1 MRGEEALLLGADPN
15 HRFHNSFGIDRIMG
29 MARLSVPE
37 AAERLGVSSMRVRQR
52 IEEGSLVAEKVGGRW
67 LVDLSV
73 VPENKRRGRPVK
85 PDVIWDAIRRVNAAE
100 MLKHEY
106 GRRFEDV
113 LRLVYADAWRP
124 SHQLPYEPDLVL
136 ADGSVVEAKVSKS
149 SQRRALLRLLE
160 VAGQAADAESR
171 PPVDGLLH
179 WLGGRAER
187 RLYRVA
193 GPDFSDLAV
202 DERVTPSGLSHP
214 RSGMQDPRVIE
225 GYVAAGDLA
234 GVVNDYWLDPPGV
247 DAAPNVF
254 LHVAPGRPDQ
264 VSPLMLAAD
273 LFEHE
278 GARERE
284 RAIELTVEVFA

>member
-1 MRGEEALLLGADPN
+1 
-15 HRFHNSFGIDRIMG
+15 
-29 MARLSVPE
+29 
-37 AAERLGVSSMRVRQR
+37 MRVRQR

-85 PDVIWDAIRRVNAAE
+85 PAVIWDAIRRVDAAQ
-100 MLKHEY
+100 MLKHEC
-106 GRRFEDV
+106 GRQLEDA
-113 LRLVYADAWRP
+113 LRLVYADTWRP
-124 SHQLPYEPDLVL
+124 SPQSSYVPDLVL
-136 ADGSVVEAKVSKS
+136 ADGSVLEVKVSKS
-149 SQRRALLRLLE
+149 SRRRALLRLLE
-160 VAGQAADAESR
+160 VAGQAADAGRR
-171 PPVDGLLH
+171 PAVDALLH

-193 GPDFSDLAV
+193 GADFHDLAV
-202 DERVTPSGLSHP
+202 DERLIPSGLSHP

-234 GVVNDYWLDPPGV
+234 AVVNDYWLDPPGV

-278 GARERE
+278 GARERG
-284 RAIELTVEVFA
+284 RAGELTAEVFA

>member
-1 MRGEEALLLGADPN
+1 
-15 HRFHNSFGIDRIMG
+15 

-52 IEEGSLVAEKVGGRW
+52 IDEGSLVAEKVGGRW

-85 PDVIWDAIRRVNAAE
+85 PDVIWDAIRRVDAAG
-100 MLKHEY
+100 MLKRED

-113 LRLVYADAWRP
+113 LPLVYADAERP
-124 SHQLPYEPDLVL
+124 SSQSPYEPDLVL
-136 ADGSVVEAKVSKS
+136 ADGSVVEVKVSKS
-149 SQRRALLRLLE
+149 SRRRALLRLLD
-160 VAGQAADAESR
+160 VAGQAAAAERR
-171 PPVDGLLH
+171 PRVEGLLH

-202 DERVTPSGLSHP
+202 DERIIPSGLSHP
-214 RSGMQDPRVIE
+214 QSGMQDVRVIE
-225 GYVAAGDLA
+225 GYVAASDLA
-234 GVVNDYWLDPPGV
+234 AVVDDYWLDPPGV

-254 LHVAPGRPDQ
+254 LHVAPGRPDH

-278 GARERE
+278 GTRERG
-284 RAIELTVEVFA
+284 RAIELAAEAFA